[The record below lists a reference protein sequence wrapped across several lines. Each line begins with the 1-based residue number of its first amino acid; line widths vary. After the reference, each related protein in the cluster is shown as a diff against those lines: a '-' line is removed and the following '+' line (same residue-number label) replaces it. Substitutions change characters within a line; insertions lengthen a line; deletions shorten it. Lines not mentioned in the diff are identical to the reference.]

1 MCKPSVRWLAL
12 VLVVGVAACSP
23 GACAERMV
31 EEAIEAETGG
41 EVDLD
46 SESGELSVSGPD
58 GETMQ
63 VGESVPLP
71 DDLPSFIP
79 IYPNSVPRLVIN
91 TGEGMQISLEVAE
104 TASAVV
110 SWYRSQLEA
119 NDFEI
124 RSDMVSPMGTV
135 LACERDEGTL
145 GLTIMEVPDD
155 DLTMI
160 TLMWDGG
167 N

>member
-46 SESGELSVSGPD
+46 SESGALSVSGPD

-71 DDLPSFIP
+71 EDLPSFIP
-79 IYPNSVPRLVIN
+79 IYPDSVPRMVIN
-91 TGEGMQISLEVAE
+91 TGEGMQITLEVDE

-110 SWYRSQLEA
+110 AWYRNQLEA
-119 NDFEI
+119 NGFEI
-124 RSDMVSPMGTV
+124 RSDMVGPMGTV
-135 LACERDEGTL
+135 LACERGDGTL
-145 GLTIMEVPDD
+145 GLTIMEIPNDN
-155 DLTMI
+155 LTAI
-160 TLMWDGG
+160 NLMWDGG